1 MNSWISPLLQKNVP
15 RGTGLPSILVLSPT
29 KESVGNIVTQVHT
42 HRDRSAA
49 VVSAVGGSEKLT
61 NISELRSGCD
71 YLVGTPGRVLWL
83 ARERHAILASISALV
98 LDEANLLLSSDLVI
112 ELLRDYIPAKSQRVL
127 CSSEDLDSWYDD
139 VLRDFVIRPGC
150 TLEKFVVEPSPLTG
164 VISNTQIRHYYA
176 KVSSGEDLKQI
187 RHIVENHKGLGK
199 HTKAIV
205 IPRSSA
211 EVFLFYASPL
221 FTGSVFVSAD
231 MSTSVKAQELTK
243 FRQSKV
249 GILVAFC
256 PLTADDMRGVD
267 LIIHCGVPKTVATY
281 FASLPSGD
289 HRPLKSVVLL
299 KSKEID
305 EFKKRILCKSNTGL
319 HFATMPLPTADDLSL
334 AFANQFLQSVKNKSV
349 GHVEPSP
356 RLISL
361 AETLLK
367 LHGVDLFAGLLDMT
381 ERRGSVFSET
391 SLLSGAPGYTP
402 VLLFDPFMKKLKT
415 HDTCQKLVRNCI
427 RRVSKDASFTLG
439 RIVLSEKGFIVDVP
453 TDRVNDL
460 VKSRHLRNIKAIVV
474 TELPRL
480 VDNTKLFV
488 MRQVVKDRTLLLN
501 RKTRSKIS

>member
-1 MNSWISPLLQKNVP
+1 MLQKNIP

-29 KESVGNIVTQVHT
+29 KESVGNIVTHVHT

-61 NISELRSGCD
+61 NISELRNGCD
-71 YLVGTPGRVLWL
+71 YLIGTPGRVLWL
-83 ARERHAILASISALV
+83 ARERHAIIGSLSVLV
-98 LDEANLLLSSDLVI
+98 LDEANLLLSSDLVV
-112 ELLRDYIPAKSQRVL
+112 ELLRDYIPAKAQRVL
-127 CSSEDLDSWYDD
+127 CSSEELDSWYDD
-139 VLRDFVIRPGC
+139 VLRDIVIRPGC
-150 TLEKFVVEPSPLTG
+150 TMEKFVIDPFPLTG
-164 VISNTQIRHYYA
+164 VIPNAQIRHYYA
-176 KVSSGEDLKQI
+176 KVSSGEELKQI
-187 RHIVENHKGLGK
+187 RHIVDTHKGYGK
-199 HTKAIV
+199 PCKAVI

-211 EVFLFYASPL
+211 EVFLFHASPL

-231 MSTSVKAQELTK
+231 MSASVKAQELTK

-249 GILVAFC
+249 GVLVAYC
-256 PLTADDMRGVD
+256 PLAADDMRGAELV
-267 LIIHCGVPKTVATY
+267 INCGVPKTVASY
-281 FASLPSGD
+281 FASLPSGE

-299 KSKEID
+299 KSREID
-305 EFKKRILCKSNTGL
+305 EFKKKILSKSNTGL
-319 HFATMPLPTADDLSL
+319 HFTTMPLPTADDLSL
-334 AFANQFLQSVKNKSV
+334 AFANRFIQSVKNKDL
-349 GHVEPSP
+349 GHVEPPP

-439 RIVLSEKGFIVDVP
+439 RIVLSEKGFVVDVP

-460 VKSRHLRNIKAIVV
+460 VKSRHLRNIKAILV

-488 MRQVVKDRTLLLN
+488 MRRVVKDRTLLLN
-501 RKTRSKIS
+501 RKARSKIS